1 MYLCKNPLSL
11 SRIITDIPVIRKI
24 WIVVLFFLTYISHL
38 SSQRLDIKASPFVL
52 SMMERFSEYG
62 KKNETVRAWRVQI
75 ITTDDRREMEAAR
88 SKFASLYPTVSM
100 DWKHEVPY
108 YQVRVGAFENK
119 IKMMPFLLEV
129 RKQFPSATPVQDNI
143 SKRTLVNSN

>member
-1 MYLCKNPLSL
+1 MQTIISLKNLFSSAIMVLALCNTSWGQK
-11 SRIITDIPVIRKI
+11 VEIR
-24 WIVVLFFLTYISHL
+24 
-38 SSQRLDIKASPFVL
+38 SSSFVS

-62 KKNETVRAWRVQI
+62 KKNETIRAWRVQI

-88 SKFASLYPTVSM
+88 TKFTGLYPTVSL

-129 RKQFPSATPVQDNI
+129 RKHFPSATPVQDNI
-143 SKRTLVNSN
+143 SKKTLVYSN